1 MLLLIRSICKKQR
14 TEFIMNFCS
23 AVQCSAK
30 IFQRSSL
37 SYFILDVSIISI
49 VQIFFTVDKNAIF
62 LASKLSWI
70 SHKEE
75 PIASLLSLIEFLLQS
90 ISHQFI
96 ADDDGNV
103 DDVGSCLGHIF
114 VDVDIGSE
122 VGKGV
127 DRWDG
132 HKQEL
137 EIRIKYLGWKVTGL
151 KLGTSKE
158 FYYQISIKNPVW

>member
-1 MLLLIRSICKKQR
+1 
-14 TEFIMNFCS
+14 MNFCS
-23 AVQCSAK
+23 AVQCSAN
-30 IFQRSSL
+30 IFQRNNL
-37 SYFILDVSIISI
+37 SYFLLDVSIISI

-70 SHKEE
+70 SHKVEQDVS
-75 PIASLLSLIEFLLQS
+75 IASLLSLIEFLSQS

-103 DDVGSCLGHIF
+103 DDVGSCLGHIY
-114 VDVDIGSE
+114 VVVDIGSE

-127 DRWDG
+127 NRWDG

-137 EIRIKYLGWKVTGL
+137 EMRIKYLGWKVTGL

-158 FYYQISIKNPVW
+158 FYCQISIKNPVW